1 MKIKDKELYTIINRL
16 GIKYI
21 ENIEKYQKEDNEKL
35 KIFYEGKLDTILE
48 ICMNINSPIFTE
60 LQIEIEEMKAK

>member
-1 MKIKDKELYTIINRL
+1 MRIKDKEIYTIINIL

-21 ENIEKYQKEDNEKL
+21 ENIEKYKKENNQKL
-35 KIFYEGKLDTILE
+35 IVYYEGKLDTILE

-60 LQIEIEEMKAK
+60 LQIELEEMKK